1 MIKKTIVLF
10 AVAGAVVAAG
20 FGVARGLRAG
30 IEALAEAGETAVP
43 TTKVRR
49 ADVVIDVSSRG
60 ELQGG
65 GATDLIVPR
74 AGSAELPIT
83 FLRGTGDRVEA
94 GDVVVDFDA
103 SGQQYLLVE
112 AEADLEEAQQQLAK
126 AQADVFVA
134 QEKARLDVVT
144 TKADLDVSEL
154 DQLENRFLGS
164 VQQRKNEIALEQARN
179 RHQQAKQDLAHAEAK
194 KATGINAQKSAV
206 VEAQAKADAARKTI
220 AGMTLRAP
228 SAGFVQV
235 AENTNGLSVI
245 FSGMQIPTFQ
255 LGDTARPGQTVARI
269 PNMSQ
274 WEVSTQIPE
283 TDRAFLAVGQR
294 AIVRPKAMPGRE
306 FKGHISLVG
315 GSAGSAWNRTFNCRI
330 ALDDTDDS
338 LRPGMS
344 VDVVINVETLDDVL
358 WIPSQAVFER
368 EGRWFVY
375 RESPE
380 GYLTHPVTL
389 VRRTESQAVV
399 TGIDEGTTIA
409 LAEPGQRTRTD
420 RSRGPL
426 GALAK

>member
-1 MIKKTIVLF
+1 
-10 AVAGAVVAAG
+10 
-20 FGVARGLRAG
+20 
-30 IEALAEAGETAVP
+30 
-43 TTKVRR
+43 
-49 ADVVIDVSSRG
+49 
-60 ELQGG
+60 
-65 GATDLIVPR
+65 
-74 AGSAELPIT
+74 
-83 FLRGTGDRVEA
+83 
-94 GDVVVDFDA
+94 
-103 SGQQYLLVE
+103 
-112 AEADLEEAQQQLAK
+112 
-126 AQADVFVA
+126 
-134 QEKARLDVVT
+134 
-144 TKADLDVSEL
+144 
-154 DQLENRFLGS
+154 
-164 VQQRKNEIALEQARN
+164 
-179 RHQQAKQDLAHAEAK
+179 
-194 KATGINAQKSAV
+194 
-206 VEAQAKADAARKTI
+206 
-220 AGMTLRAP
+220 
-228 SAGFVQV
+228 
-235 AENTNGLSVI
+235 
-245 FSGMQIPTFQ
+245 
-255 LGDTARPGQTVARI
+255 
-269 PNMSQ
+269 MSQ

-330 ALDDTDDS
+330 ALDEKDDS

-344 VDVVINVETLDDVL
+344 VDVVIRVETLDNVL

-380 GYLTHPVTL
+380 GYITHPVTL

>member
-1 MIKKTIVLF
+1 
-10 AVAGAVVAAG
+10 VAGSIVAAG

-30 IEALAEAGETAVP
+30 IEALAEGGDTAVP

-49 ADVVIDVSSRG
+49 TDVVIEVSSRG

-65 GATDLIVPR
+65 GAADLIVPR
-74 AGSAELPIT
+74 GGAAELPIT
-83 FLRGTGDRVEA
+83 FLRSTGERVEA
-94 GDVVVDFDA
+94 GDVVAEFDP

-126 AQADVFVA
+126 AEADVFVA
-134 QEKARLDVVT
+134 QEKARLEVVST
-144 TKADLDVSEL
+144 RSDLDISEL

-179 RHQQAKQDLAHAEAK
+179 RHEQAKQDLAHADVK
-194 KATGINAQKSAV
+194 KGTGLTAQKSAV
-206 VEAQAKADAARKTI
+206 VEAQAKAEAARKTI

-228 SAGFVQV
+228 SSGYVQL
-235 AENTNGLSVI
+235 AENTNGLSVL
-245 FSGMQIPTFQ
+245 FTGMTIPTFQ
-255 LGDTARPGQTVARI
+255 LGDSARPGQTVARI
-269 PNMSQ
+269 PEMSQ

-330 ALDDTDDS
+330 ALDDKDDS

-344 VDVVINVETLDDVL
+344 VDVVIRVETLDDVL

-380 GYLTHPVTL
+380 GYITHPVTL